1 MVGHEELLCALMTF
15 GRRNLQDVVARSR
28 DVRVTASY
36 LSAELNLE
44 LARAIS
50 FKTTDLV
57 TFQRKMTFR
66 YQPNQIS
73 QHYSQR

>member
-1 MVGHEELLCALMTF
+1 MAGNEDLLCALMKF
-15 GRRNLQDVVARSR
+15 GRRNLQDFVARSR

-44 LARAIS
+44 LARVIS
-50 FKTTDLV
+50 YKTTDLV
-57 TFQRKMTFR
+57 TFERKMAFR

-73 QHYSQR
+73 QHGGQQ

>member
-1 MVGHEELLCALMTF
+1 MTF
-15 GRRNLQDVVARSR
+15 GRGNLQDFVARSR

-57 TFQRKMTFR
+57 TFQRRMAFR
-66 YQPNQIS
+66 YQPNQM
-73 QHYSQR
+73 SQRGCQE